1 MMRSTIYFALAS
13 VLVMAGE
20 ANPSALSPSHDLSTP
35 PESLAVARSD
45 RQSRRRRKGE
55 IHPFQSMTPATP
67 GPIAPPATPGPIAP
81 ATPGPINPSPGPT
94 TNPSPGPTT
103 NPSPGPTTNP
113 TPSAPPPTDECDS
126 KLFQQY
132 NETGFKVASKNE
144 AFTFITKIKT
154 AFKAIKKSY
163 RAAKTN
169 LRKLGREAKE

>member
-1 MMRSTIYFALAS
+1 MTKSGHGACTAIFGVTELHTPVS
-13 VLVMAGE
+13 INSINDPGELFPVDGDWQTSIE
-20 ANPSALSPSHDLSTP
+20 ANRKLMY
-35 PESLAVARSD
+35 ESSELTNAVYKSC
-45 RQSRRRRKGE
+45 K
-55 IHPFQSMTPATP
+55 FYATS
-67 GPIAPPATPGPIAP
+67 
-81 ATPGPINPSPGPT
+81 NPTPGPT

-113 TPSAPPPTDECDS
+113 TSSAPSPTDECDS